1 MNWNAECEPDPI
13 AWPHWYSCVNGSIS
27 PHPCSNIYCTAFPWS
42 LLGRCLYTIGHVQS
56 CCICDFML
64 LCAVCRNQ
72 KVILHLTEVSKCH
85 CIPTNIIMVSSLPMP
100 CVCVLPELS
109 VHVQGQM
116 GTFMSVWVWIT
127 LPATS
132 GSPHGTADYGRRERK
147 AGGQA
152 GGRALPPPL
161 QGYLYDSRV
170 LQQGTGTNA
179 KWKGHMSPLQPQDH
193 CKALCHLYRVN
204 LTVFE

>member
-27 PHPCSNIYCTAFPWS
+27 PHSCSNIYCKAFPWS
-42 LLGRCLYTIGHVQS
+42 LLGGCLHTIGHVQS

-64 LCAVCRNQ
+64 LCAVFRNQ

-85 CIPTNIIMVSSLPMP
+85 CIPTNIIVVSSLPMP

-132 GSPHGTADYGRRERK
+132 GSPHGTADYGRRERR
-147 AGGQA
+147 A
-152 GGRALPPPL
+152 GGRCHPLFKDAYMTAVFSSRALAQMPNEKVTCPR
-161 QGYLYDSRV
+161 YSHR
-170 LQQGTGTNA
+170 TIA
-179 KWKGHMSPLQPQDH
+179 KHS
-193 CKALCHLYRVN
+193 AIYIE
-204 LTVFE
+204 LT